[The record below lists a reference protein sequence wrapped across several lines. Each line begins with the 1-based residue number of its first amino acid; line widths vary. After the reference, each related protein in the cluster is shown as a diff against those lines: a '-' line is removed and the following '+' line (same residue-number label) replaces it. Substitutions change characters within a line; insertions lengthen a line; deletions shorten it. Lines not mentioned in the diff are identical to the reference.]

1 MDLEEHG
8 TSRLDIISN
17 IVTNTLIKKSL
28 SIQRGFLIYAFPEN
42 YFYWLVLQ

>member
-17 IVTNTLIKKSL
+17 IVNSY
-28 SIQRGFLIYAFPEN
+28 Q
-42 YFYWLVLQ
+42 YFNEEKPLDSERLFDLCFA